1 VLMPNHFH
9 LYITVSQ
16 RCNLGGNIS
25 LFIKKL
31 CTAYSM
37 YFNKRYSRT
46 GGLFE
51 GTFKS
56 NRVISDQYAR
66 YLFSYI
72 HLNPVKL
79 IDSLWKENGIQ
90 DHKKTLLFLD
100 QYPWS
105 SYHYYRGKSKLENKI
120 LSPNDF
126 PGYFTDPNIFDTEIF
141 DWLAFRDE

>member
-1 VLMPNHFH
+1 MPNHFH

-79 IDSLWKENGIQ
+79 IDKDWRKNGIKDFVKTMQFLQNYKWSSYQ
-90 DHKKTLLFLD
+90 DHKGVVR
-100 QYPWS
+100 P
-105 SYHYYRGKSKLENKI
+105 ENKI
-120 LSPNDF
+120 LDLDKFPKYFQDVKDF
-126 PGYFTDPNIFDTEIF
+126 DIEIIE
-141 DWLAFRDE
+141 WLKNKLP